1 MQNIIEL
8 VLGLALF
15 HSLLSVYESIKNF
28 KSTTKTARFYQGRS
42 LDRKGKVI
50 L

>member
-1 MQNIIEL
+1 MQNIFEL
-8 VLGLALF
+8 VVGLALF
-15 HSLLSVYESIKNF
+15 HSLLSVWESIKNF
-28 KSTTKTARFYQGRS
+28 QPSTKTARFYQGRS

>member
-8 VLGLALF
+8 VVGLALF
-15 HSLLSVYESIKNF
+15 HSLLSVWESIKNF
-28 KSTTKTARFYQGRS
+28 TPSVKTGRFYAGRC

-50 L
+50 I

>member
-8 VLGLALF
+8 VVGLCVF
-15 HSLLSVYESIKNF
+15 HSLLSVWESIKNF
-28 KSTTKTARFYQGRS
+28 QPSTTTTRFYQGRS
-42 LDRKGKVI
+42 LDRKGQVI